1 MKTTTFFKAASL
13 LSSLLVPSVNAQ
25 QATYTHPGTG
35 ITFYKQTV
43 TSAQTKGGFE
53 WGYALPGTADGTN
66 DEYIGYMVSPM
77 AENYLAE
84 VLTITRKVPWRPEDK
99 VTLVSVTR
107 VV

>member
-13 LSSLLVPSVNAQ
+13 LSSLLVSSVHAQ
-25 QATYTHPGTG
+25 QATHPGTG

-43 TSAQTKGGFE
+43 TSAQTAGGFE

-66 DEYIGYMVSPM
+66 DEYIGYMVSSM
-77 AENYLAE
+77 AEDSLAE
-84 VLTITRKVPWRPEDK
+84 VLTITRKVPWRAEDK
-99 VTLVSVTR
+99 VTLDSVTR